1 MKTPIKLAALAVGA
15 ALVMTG
21 CSSDDSDE
29 MTTTPVETTTTTPEV
44 LPTEDTTDEDTETPD
59 TEMDPAMAAEEV
71 ATTYEDF
78 LTAIVDIEQ
87 ADAQAIL
94 DSVSED
100 PTAVPEDELIES
112 IRALA
117 PQAYEMVDFGDI
129 GSFDQ
134 GYFYGMTLGLAA
146 YMSDDS
152 DVVFTVDPSMITVDG
167 DTADLP
173 AGALTIE
180 VDGETMSSMP
190 ETGESASITFVHD
203 GDDWKILAES
213 VTTL

>member
-29 MTTTPVETTTTTPEV
+29 TVTTPVETTTAPEA
-44 LPTEDTTDEDTETPD
+44 LPTEDTTDDVTETPE
-59 TEMDPAMAAEEV
+59 EMDPAVAAEEI

-78 LTAIVDIEQ
+78 LTAIADIEQ

-94 DSVSED
+94 DSITED

-117 PQAYEMVDFGDI
+117 PQAYEMVEFGDL

-134 GYFYGMTLGLAA
+134 GYFYGMNLGLAA
-146 YMSDDS
+146 YLSDDS
-152 DVVFTVDPSMITVDG
+152 DVVFTVDPSLIVVEG
-167 DTADLP
+167 DTAEMP
-173 AGALTIE
+173 PGALTIE
-180 VDGETMSSMP
+180 VDGTTMMSTP
-190 ETGESASITFVHD
+190 QEGEPDGTSFVHD
-203 GDDWKILAES
+203 GESWKILAES
-213 VTTL
+213 VTTS